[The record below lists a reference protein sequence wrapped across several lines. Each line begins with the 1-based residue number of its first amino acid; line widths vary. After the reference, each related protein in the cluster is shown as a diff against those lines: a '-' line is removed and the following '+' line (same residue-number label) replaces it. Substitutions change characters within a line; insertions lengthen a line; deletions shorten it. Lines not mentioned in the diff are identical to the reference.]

1 MLSFFRKNDNNF
13 ENNLNFGFDYTNNVI
28 KTYIRRYLTF
38 IF

>member
-13 ENNLNFGFDYTNNVI
+13 ENNLNFELDYTNNVI